1 MGWQWGKLSQQ
12 FLFDLRGVLGQ
23 PGGLQSMNC
32 LGWPP
37 ERGQPF
43 SLSNV
48 PFVDLDLDVGLLA
61 WLPGLFGIGSLHRF
75 RPQATPL
82 AQPPPNQETFR
93 EVVGLLWSLPTAKLS
108 EHAFGEHEKVDPRCP
123 GGSVFRAVHPS
134 RGKGVPRIRP

>member
-1 MGWQWGKLSQQ
+1 
-12 FLFDLRGVLGQ
+12 
-23 PGGLQSMNC
+23 MNC
-32 LGWPP
+32 LGWLP

-43 SLSNV
+43 GLSNV
-48 PFVDLDLDVGLLA
+48 PFVDLNVELLA
-61 WLPGLFGIGSLHRF
+61 WLPVLFGIGSLHRF
-75 RPQATPL
+75 RPQAPPL

-134 RGKGVPRIRP
+134 RGKGGPTHPPVKFEGRPPAACHTQT